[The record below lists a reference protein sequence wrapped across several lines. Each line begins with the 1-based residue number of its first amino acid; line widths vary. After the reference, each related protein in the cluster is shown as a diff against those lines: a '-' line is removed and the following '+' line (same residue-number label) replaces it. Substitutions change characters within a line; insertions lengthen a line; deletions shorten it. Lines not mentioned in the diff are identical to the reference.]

1 MRDLKTLP
9 ALMARLLVLTG
20 VLFCSPI
27 VAAHEYQAGDLKIHH
42 PWSRVTP
49 DGARAA
55 GGFMTIT
62 NTGTVSDKLVGGTFV
77 LSDKFEVHEM
87 SMTDGVMKM
96 RQLENGLEIKPGQ
109 TVELKPGSFHVM
121 MIGLKQPM
129 KDGDKIKG
137 TLVFERAGTI
147 DVDYKIEPIGTRSS
161 AGPHHDHTV
170 HSPEP
175 KKAH

>member
-1 MRDLKTLP
+1 MKHSKTLP
-9 ALMARLLVLTG
+9 ALAALLLVLVG
-20 VLFCSPI
+20 GPI
-27 VAAHEYQAGDLKIHH
+27 VAAHEYQAGDLKIDH

-62 NTGTVSDKLVGGTFV
+62 NNGTVSDRLVGGTFV
-77 LSDKFEVHEM
+77 QSEKFEVHEM

-96 RQLENGLEIKPGQ
+96 RQLDKGLEIKPGQ

-121 MIGLKQPM
+121 LIGLKQPM

-137 TLVFERAGTI
+137 TVVFERAGTI
-147 DVDYKIEPIGTRSS
+147 EVDYKIEPMGTRSS
-161 AGPHHDHTV
+161 GGAHHDHTGHV
-170 HSPEP
+170 GHTPEP
-175 KKAH
+175 KKAP

>member
-1 MRDLKTLP
+1 MTHFNRLRS
-9 ALMARLLVLTG
+9 AAMGLLVVSLWG
-20 VLFCSPI
+20 GS
-27 VAAHEYQAGDLKIHH
+27 VAVAHDYQAGDLKIHH

-62 NTGTVSDKLVGGTFV
+62 NTGKVADKLVGGTFV

-96 RQLENGLEIKPGQ
+96 RQLDRGLEIKPGE

-147 DVDYKIEPIGTRSS
+147 EVDYKIEPLGTRSS
-161 AGPHHDHTV
+161 GGGDHDHSG
-170 HSPEP
+170 HGAKA
-175 KKAH
+175 KKAP